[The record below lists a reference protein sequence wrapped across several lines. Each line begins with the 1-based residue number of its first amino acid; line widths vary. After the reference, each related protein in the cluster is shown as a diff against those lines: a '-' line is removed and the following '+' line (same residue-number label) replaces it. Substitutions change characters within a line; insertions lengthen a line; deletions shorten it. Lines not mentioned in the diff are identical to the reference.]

1 MTSKARQKID
11 PQTRDMFDPEVDRP
25 DHDKILTTLFA
36 DEGALLSLL
45 TELHSLLSLPPFT
58 DDSTFTVGAFGH
70 APKASSVNL
79 AKAVA
84 LTGVHPQWASDSPI
98 RIVGKQLEV
107 PLQWISD
114 DRGRYARLIGFC
126 DIGVVYDIAKWPSIE
141 ETVYGKSYRWVD
153 NTERYHVLI
162 EVKSAWPTAGNLIR
176 QLNLYRYAN
185 PVGLGDS
192 RRGGLLLVG
201 PDASMNT
208 LANEH
213 YYRLVTFD
221 QDGARFELLPDSGS
235 VAQPKRKTAGVF

>member
-36 DEGALLSLL
+36 DEGALVSLL
-45 TELHSLLSLPPFT
+45 TELHGLPPLPPFT
-58 DDSTFTVGAFGH
+58 DDSVFSVESGYESQAT
-70 APKASSVNL
+70 SVNL
-79 AKAVA
+79 TQAVTM
-84 LTGVHPQWASDSPI
+84 TGVHPQWANASPI

-107 PLQWISD
+107 PMQWGSD
-114 DRGRYARLIGFC
+114 EHGRYARLIGFF
-126 DIGVVYDIAKWPSIE
+126 DIGVVYEIARWPSIE
-141 ETVYGKSYRWVD
+141 KAGHGKGYHWTD
-153 NTERYHVLI
+153 NAERRHVLI

-176 QLNLYRYAN
+176 QLNLYKYAR

-201 PDASMNT
+201 PDASMDA

-213 YYRLVTFD
+213 HYRLVTFG
-221 QDGARFELLPDSGS
+221 QDGTGFKLLPKSDA
-235 VAQPKRKTAGVF
+235 VTQPIKRADGVF

>member
-11 PQTRDMFDPEVDRP
+11 PQTRDMFDLEVDRP

-45 TELHSLLSLPPFT
+45 TELHSLPSLPPFT
-58 DDSTFTVGAFGH
+58 DDSTFKVGAFGH
-70 APKASSVNL
+70 DPRASSVNL
-79 AKAVA
+79 EKAVA
-84 LTGVHPQWASDSPI
+84 LTGVRPQWVNDSPI

-107 PLQWISD
+107 PLQWVSD
-114 DRGRYARLIGFC
+114 DRGRYTRLIGFC

-141 ETVYGKSYRWVD
+141 ETVYDKSYRWVD
-153 NTERYHVLI
+153 NTERHHVLI
-162 EVKSAWPTAGNLIR
+162 EVKSAWPTAGSLIR
-176 QLNLYRYAN
+176 QLNLYRYAT

-201 PDASMNT
+201 PDASMNA

-221 QDGARFELLPDSGS
+221 QDGTGFNLLPRSGP
-235 VAQPKRKTAGVF
+235 VTRPKKKTDGVF